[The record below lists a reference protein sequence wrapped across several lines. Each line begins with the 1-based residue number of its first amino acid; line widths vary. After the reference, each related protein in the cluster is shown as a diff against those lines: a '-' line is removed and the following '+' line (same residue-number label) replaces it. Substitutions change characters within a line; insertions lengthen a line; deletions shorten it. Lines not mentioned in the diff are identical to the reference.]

1 MTKPRSLRMNRRPTI
16 SKGELEVARVI
27 WRLGSATVGQAFEAI
42 SEKNRPDY
50 TTVQTYIRRL
60 ETKGYLRA
68 RRAGRNKVYTPK
80 IRPSQVIRETVD
92 DFMNRLFDGEAIP
105 LMRHLINDRGITAD
119 EISAIRQLLT
129 ELEAKQ
135 NDEQ

>member
-1 MTKPRSLRMNRRPTI
+1 MKQRPAL

-42 SEKNRPDY
+42 PEDGRPDY

-68 RRAGRNKVYTPK
+68 QRKGRNKVYAPK

-105 LMRHLINDRGITAD
+105 LMRHLINDRGITTD

-129 ELEAKQ
+129 EHETEQ
-135 NDEQ
+135 NDEH

>member
-1 MTKPRSLRMNRRPTI
+1 MNQRPAL
-16 SKGELEVARVI
+16 SKGELEVARAI
-27 WRLGSATVGQAFEAI
+27 WKLGSATVGQAFEAI
-42 SEKNRPDY
+42 PEDRRPDY

-68 RRAGRNKVYTPK
+68 RRTGRNKVYAPK
-80 IRPSQVIRETVD
+80 IRPNQVIRETVD

-119 EISAIRQLLT
+119 EISAIRELLT
-129 ELEAKQ
+129 EHEAEQ
-135 NDEQ
+135 DDEH

>member
-1 MTKPRSLRMNRRPTI
+1 MKHRPAL

-42 SEKNRPDY
+42 SEENRPDY

-68 RRAGRNKVYTPK
+68 RRMGRNKVYAPK

-105 LMRHLINDRGITAD
+105 LMRHLINDRGITKE
-119 EISAIRQLLT
+119 EISTIRQLLND
-129 ELEAKQ
+129 LEAEQ
-135 NDEQ
+135 HDE

>member
-1 MTKPRSLRMNRRPTI
+1 MKHRPAL

-27 WRLGSATVGQAFEAI
+27 WRLGSATVGQAYDAI
-42 SEKNRPDY
+42 SEDSRPDY

-68 RRAGRNKVYTPK
+68 RRMGRNKVYAPK

-105 LMRHLINDRGITAD
+105 LMRHLINDRGITTD
-119 EISAIRQLLT
+119 EISAIRKLLSD
-129 ELEAKQ
+129 LEAEQ
-135 NDEQ
+135 HDE

>member
-1 MTKPRSLRMNRRPTI
+1 MNQRPAL
-16 SKGELEVARVI
+16 SKGELEVARTI
-27 WRLGSATVGQAFEAI
+27 WSLGSATVGQAFEAI
-42 SEKNRPDY
+42 PEDRRPDY
-50 TTVQTYIRRL
+50 STVQTYIRRL

-68 RRAGRNKVYTPK
+68 RRLGRNKVYAPK

-105 LMRHLINDRGITAD
+105 LMRHLINDRGITTD

-129 ELEAKQ
+129 EHEAEQ
-135 NDEQ
+135 NDEH

>member
-1 MTKPRSLRMNRRPTI
+1 M
-16 SKGELEVARVI
+16 EVARVI
-27 WRLGSATVGQAFEAI
+27 WRLGSATVGEAFEAI
-42 SEKNRPDY
+42 PSDGRPDY

-68 RRAGRNKVYTPK
+68 KRRGRNKVYAPK

-105 LMRHLINDRGITAD
+105 LMRHLINERGITTD
-119 EISAIRQLLT
+119 EISAIRQMLT
-129 ELEAKQ
+129 EHEAKQ
-135 NDEQ
+135 NEH